1 MKRSRVALM
10 ICGVLVASTFASI
23 AGSAPASAAVR
34 NLMYDCMSSAPI
46 TLNVNA
52 GDTLSFNTNCG
63 AGSIVI
69 NDLSVVTT
77 SNANFNPNP
86 TIQVSGSLIAGTY
99 ANAFE
104 LFAASHTVYTLVIVG
119 TGLAAPTISSISP
132 TSGPLNTYTQITI
145 NGSGFVAGVGVKVG
159 GSDCPNVS
167 YYSDAMISC
176 SSPWGVPAGPADVVV
191 TNPDSQSAT
200 LTGAF
205 TYYVPISTPT
215 ITSVNPPSGIFGAG
229 TVITITGTGF
239 VSGATVKIGQVTCSL
254 SSVTSATSISC
265 NSPLIGVGVK
275 DVTVT
280 NTDTGTVTAPSAFT
294 VLPASSSPTITSI
307 SPNRGSTKG
316 GTRVTITGTGFNNAA
331 TVTIGGS
338 SATVISRNGS
348 TSILVRTPSHARGSA
363 SVVVT
368 NPDTGSATYN
378 SFTYIKDE
386 ESREGRNNE
395 GGSRERS

>member
-10 ICGVLVASTFASI
+10 ICSVLMASTFSSI
-23 AGSAPASAAVR
+23 VGSAPASAVTQ
-34 NLMYDCMSSAPI
+34 SASFNCVLGGSI

-52 GDTLSFNTNCG
+52 GDIL
-63 AGSIVI
+63 
-69 NDLSVVTT
+69 
-77 SNANFNPNP
+77 NFNPSCGGAGIQVNDTNAIP
-86 TIQVSGSLIAGTY
+86 SSSGAFTSTITVNVSGSLTPGTY
-99 ANAFE
+99 SNAFQ
-104 LFAASHTVYTLVIVG
+104 LFSATTTYYTLVVG
-119 TGLAAPTISSISP
+119 PGFAAPTISSISP